1 VAQTT
6 AGQTLTLPD
15 PTDSSSGR
23 IAFVNNVGT
32 VSYTMYDS
40 VIAVGKSNTFIWN
53 GSVWVTT
60 VSLSGS
66 MINVVG
72 TIDSQ
77 TKSADGAVVVGNAI
91 YFQTADASVPGMV
104 STGSQTFAGDKTF
117 NGEIIAGGGI
127 DLDSQTLQ

>member
-1 VAQTT
+1 SAMAISDLPTGGDIGTAAATVDVATTFDVAQTT

-91 YFQTADASVPGMV
+91 
-104 STGSQTFAGDKTF
+104 
-117 NGEIIAGGGI
+117 
-127 DLDSQTLQ
+127 